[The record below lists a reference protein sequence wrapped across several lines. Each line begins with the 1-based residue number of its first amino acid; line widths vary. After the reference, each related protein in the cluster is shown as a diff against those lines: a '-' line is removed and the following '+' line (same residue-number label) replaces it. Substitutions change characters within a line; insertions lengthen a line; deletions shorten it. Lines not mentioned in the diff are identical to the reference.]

1 MQEELNQRDAKIAR
15 LENRLERLA
24 RERDEQLAESEAK
37 VAEQRG
43 RADVLASKVTALEKD
58 LVRLATAVSRPWRGP
73 DDEADFTKPWLS
85 SLAKSLS
92 LADVEEALRGYARM
106 ARKRRDE
113 EERMHAAAVR
123 SVSPR
128 RHPEH
133 KEALGRAVTIQ
144 AEHVERLNEAL
155 SRENVDAREDIRRL
169 RRQLSEAGSNVVQV
183 SEERDRALARVA
195 EVERI
200 AAEEEERHEK
210 IRADLSRQLRDFRD
224 LYEEALKIPKARDL
238 GLTARKVPLEKPTWR

>member
-1 MQEELNQRDAKIAR
+1 M
-15 LENRLERLA
+15 
-24 RERDEQLAESEAK
+24 
-37 VAEQRG
+37 
-43 RADVLASKVTALEKD
+43 
-58 LVRLATAVSRPWRGP
+58 RLATAVSRPWRGP
-73 DDEADFTKPWLS
+73 DDEADFAKPWLS
-85 SLAKSLS
+85 SLAKSLN

-113 EERMHAAAVR
+113 EEKLAAAVVR

-133 KEALGRAVTIQ
+133 REAMGRSVVVQ

-169 RRQLSEAGSNVVQV
+169 KRQLSEEGATVHHVT
-183 SEERDRALARVA
+183 EERDRALARVA
-195 EVERI
+195 EVERL

-210 IRADLSRQLRDFRD
+210 MRADLSRQLRDFRD
-224 LYEEALKIPKARDL
+224 LYEEALKIPTRREL